1 MQSLFAFV
9 CLTLVSG
16 VLASISALPAA
27 DVVVP
32 VTGHVPRRASKRF
45 ASPTG
50 RKQTPQSALRLDGA
64 AFDKEYLVNITVGGK
79 PFQVILDTGS
89 SDTWVAH
96 TNFSCFNLTCAS
108 IPASACDFGPATF
121 DPSASPTFTVFP
133 NATFF
138 VRYGSG
144 ESLRGPAGF
153 DTVSVGGVRVHQQ
166 EIGVPN
172 HNAFLGDGFSE
183 GVLGLAF
190 PSLTSVYNNTS
201 DGLVQMRYS
210 PFFQTAF
217 QRGNV
222 KKPYF
227 SNSLNRPTL
236 AQATNDPVDANLGVL
251 AFGGIVPV
259 PVTGVETTVPV
270 TQWLFNAAGSLVPTA
285 NSSAGEYAWYSLNV
299 TGYDFPGSM
308 SIPTSS
314 NNTFVDSG
322 TTVNYVATPVA
333 AAYNALFVPPGA
345 FDQEL
350 QSFVVPCNATA
361 AVLNVVIN
369 GKRFEIDPRDQVVPL
384 QKGSDGKEIC
394 ISGTQDGGPDVA
406 GNTFVLGD
414 VFLHNVVTTYNP
426 IDAEITF
433 TQRQP
438 Y

>member
-16 VLASISALPAA
+16 VLASISGLPAA

-32 VTGHVPRRASKRF
+32 VTGHVPRRISKRF
-45 ASPTG
+45 ASPAG
-50 RKQTPQSALRLDGA
+50 RKQTPQSTLRLDGA

-96 TNFSCFNLTCAS
+96 TNFSCFNLTGAP

-138 VRYGSG
+138 
-144 ESLRGPAGF
+144 
-153 DTVSVGGVRVHQQ
+153 Q

-172 HNAFLGDGFSE
+172 HNAFLGDGVSE

-217 QRGNV
+217 QRGIV

-236 AQATNDPVDANLGVL
+236 AQATNDPVDANLGL
-251 AFGGIVPV
+251 LPFGGIVPV

-299 TGYDFPGSM
+299 TGYDFPGST